1 MRSPSRTVVGVG
13 AGLAA
18 AGVGAAL
25 GLAAERWTAGRVRP
39 GVGVG
44 VEAYGSLR
52 GAPQRVTADDGTALY
67 VEVDDLDVGEPL
79 DDDAQPS
86 PVTVVFSHGFC
97 LNQDIWHFQRQWLR
111 GRYRMVFWDQRGH
124 GRSGTGPDDHY
135 TVDQCGADLRAV
147 VEATAPEGPVVL
159 VGHSMGGMTVMAL
172 AAQQPDLV
180 RERVVGV
187 GLVATSSG
195 GLADVHW
202 GLADRLGRVAHRVA
216 PVALVG
222 LTRAPRL
229 VDRTRRI
236 GSDLEQVLVKR
247 YSYASDVP
255 PELVRFTAAM
265 IAATPIDV
273 VSGFLPGFDLHDKGD
288 ALATLDGLEALVLSG
303 DGDLLTPLEHSAEIV
318 RRLPGAEHV
327 VVPHAGHMV
336 MLEHPD
342 VVNLH
347 VGDLLERADRAVE
360 RDGTTAGRGR
370 RPRLRRSRRA

>member
-1 MRSPSRTVVGVG
+1 MRSPSKAVLGIG

-25 GLAAERWTAGRVRP
+25 GLAAERWTAGRVA
-39 GVGVG
+39 GTGEG
-44 VEAYGSLR
+44 EAYGSLR
-52 GAPQRVTADDGTALY
+52 GSPTRVTADDGTQLH
-67 VEVDDLDVGEPL
+67 VEVDELDVDGALPSG
-79 DDDAQPS
+79 DAGSDAPAS
-86 PVTVVFSHGFC
+86 EVTVVFSHGFC

-124 GRSGTGPDDHY
+124 GRSGTGPSGHY

-147 VEATAPEGPVVL
+147 IDAVAPTGPLVL

-172 AAQQPDLV
+172 AGEQPDLI
-180 RERVVGV
+180 RERIVGV
-187 GLVATSSG
+187 ALVATSSG
-195 GLADVHW
+195 GLADVSW
-202 GLADRLGRVAHRVA
+202 GLTGSVSKVAHKVA

-222 LTRAPRL
+222 LTRTPRL

-236 GSDLEQVLVKR
+236 GSDLEQFVVKR
-247 YSYASDVP
+247 YSYASPVP

-273 VSGFLPGFDLHDKGD
+273 VSGFLPGFDLHDKAE
-288 ALATLDGLEALVLSG
+288 ALAALDGIEALVLSG
-303 DGDLLTPLEHSAEIV
+303 EEDLLTPVEHSDAIV

-327 VVPHAGHMV
+327 LVPDAGHMV

-347 VGDLLERADRAVE
+347 LGDLLERADRAV
-360 RDGTTAGRGR
+360 GRGR
-370 RPRLRRSRRA
+370 RGRRLRRPRRA

>member
-1 MRSPSRTVVGVG
+1 MRSPSRALIGAG

-25 GLAAERWTAGRVRP
+25 GLAAERWTAGRARES
-39 GVGVG
+39 GVG
-44 VEAYGSLR
+44 EAYGSLR
-52 GAPQRVTADDGTALY
+52 GVPQRVVADDGTGLY
-67 VEVDDLDVGEPL
+67 VEVDEPEHFGGRAPRRRS
-79 DDDAQPS
+79 DE

-111 GRYRMVFWDQRGH
+111 GRYRLVFWDQRGH
-124 GRSGTGPDDHY
+124 GRSETGPSEHY

-147 VEATAPEGPVVL
+147 IEATTPTGPLVL
-159 VGHSMGGMTVMAL
+159 VGHSMGGMTIMAL
-172 AAQQPDLV
+172 SGEHPELV
-180 RERVVGV
+180 HERVLGA

-195 GLADVHW
+195 GLGEVHW
-202 GLADRLGRVAHRVA
+202 GMHESIGRIAHRVA
-216 PVALVG
+216 PVALGG

-236 GSDLEQVLVKR
+236 GSDLEQLMVKR

-273 VSGFLPGFDLHDKGD
+273 VSGFLPGFDIHDKAE
-288 ALATLDGLEALVLSG
+288 ALAALDGIEALVLSG
-303 DGDLLTPLEHSAEIV
+303 ADDLLTPPDHSEAIV

-327 VVPHAGHMV
+327 VVPDAGHMV

-347 VGDLLERADRAVE
+347 LGELLERS
-360 RDGTTAGRGR
+360 T
-370 RPRLRRSRRA
+370 RS

>member
-1 MRSPSRTVVGVG
+1 MRSPSRTVLGVG

-25 GLAAERWTAGRVRP
+25 GLAAERWTAGRVQ
-39 GVGVG
+39 G
-44 VEAYGSLR
+44 EAGGESYGSLR
-52 GAPQRVTADDGTALY
+52 GTTQRVSADDGTALH
-67 VEVDDLDVGEPL
+67 VEVDELDVDGPP
-79 DDDAQPS
+79 DAEQTS

-97 LNQDIWHFQRQWLR
+97 LNQDIWHYQRQWLR

-124 GRSGTGPDDHY
+124 GRSATGPEQNY

-147 VEATAPEGPVVL
+147 IDAVASTGPLVL

-172 AAQQPDLV
+172 AGEYPDLI
-180 RERVVGV
+180 RDRVVGAA
-187 GLVATSSG
+187 LLATSSG

-202 GLADRLGRVAHRVA
+202 GLTGSVGRVAHRIA
-216 PVALVG
+216 PVAMVG

-236 GSDLEQVLVKR
+236 GSDFEQLLVKR
-247 YSYASDVP
+247 YSYASPVP
-255 PELVRFTAAM
+255 SELVRFTAAM

-273 VSGFLPGFDLHDKGD
+273 VSGFLPGFDVHDKGE
-288 ALATLDGLEALVLSG
+288 ALAALDGIESLVLSG
-303 DGDLLTPLEHSAEIV
+303 EDDLLTPPEHSEAIV
-318 RRLPGAEHV
+318 RRMPGAEHV
-327 VVPHAGHMV
+327 LVPESGHMV

-347 VGDLLERADRAVE
+347 LGDLLDRADRAVV
-360 RDGTTAGRGR
+360 RAQGRGGR
-370 RPRLRRSRRA
+370 RPRLRRPRRA

>member
-25 GLAAERWTAGRVRP
+25 GLAAERWTAGRTRP
-39 GVGVG
+39 GVGV
-44 VEAYGSLR
+44 EPYGSLR
-52 GAPQRVTADDGTALY
+52 GVPQRVRASDGTELY
-67 VEVDDLDVGEPL
+67 VEVDDLDLAEPL
-79 DDDAQPS
+79 DDDAPPS

-124 GRSGTGPDDHY
+124 GRSGAGPDGHY
-135 TVDQCGADLRAV
+135 TVDQCGDDLRAV
-147 VEATAPEGPVVL
+147 IAATTPQGPLVL

-172 AAQQPDLV
+172 AAQEPDLV
-180 RERVVGV
+180 RERVAGV
-187 GLVATSSG
+187 ALLATSSG
-195 GLADVHW
+195 GLSDVHW
-202 GLADRLGRVAHRVA
+202 GLTERVGRLAHRVG

-222 LTRAPRL
+222 LARAPRL

-236 GSDLEQVLVKR
+236 GSDLEQALVKR
-247 YSYASDVP
+247 YSYASPVP

-265 IAATPIDV
+265 IAATPLGV
-273 VSGFLPGFDLHDKGD
+273 VSALLPGFDLHDKGE
-288 ALATLDGLEALVLSG
+288 ALATLADVEALVLSG
-303 DGDLLTPLEHSAEIV
+303 DADLLTPLEHSAEIA
-318 RRLPGAEHV
+318 RRLPQAEHV
-327 VVPHAGHMV
+327 VVPQGGHMV

-347 VGDLLERADRAVE
+347 LADLLERVDRTLQ
-360 RDGTTAGRGR
+360 RQGSPRGR
-370 RPRLRRSRRA
+370 RRRPERRTARQG

>member
-1 MRSPSRTVVGVG
+1 MRSPSKALIGAG

-25 GLAAERWTAGRVRP
+25 GLAAERWTAGRARES
-39 GVGVG
+39 GVG
-44 VEAYGSLR
+44 EAYGSLR
-52 GAPQRVTADDGTALY
+52 GVPQRVLADDGTGLY
-67 VEVDDLDVGEPL
+67 VEVDEPEHFGAKRPRGRA
-79 DDDAQPS
+79 DE

-111 GRYRMVFWDQRGH
+111 GRFRLVFWDQRGH
-124 GRSGTGPDDHY
+124 GRSETGPDEHY

-147 VEATAPEGPVVL
+147 IEATTPTGPLVL

-172 AAQQPDLV
+172 SGEHPELV
-180 RERVVGV
+180 HERVLGAA
-187 GLVATSSG
+187 LVATSSG
-195 GLADVHW
+195 GLGEVNW
-202 GLADRLGRVAHRVA
+202 GLHESLGRIAHRVA

-236 GSDLEQVLVKR
+236 GSDLEQLMVKR

-273 VSGFLPGFDLHDKGD
+273 VSGFLPGFDIHDKAE
-288 ALATLDGLEALVLSG
+288 ALAALDGIEALVLSG
-303 DGDLLTPLEHSAEIV
+303 ADDLLTPPDHSEAIV

-327 VVPHAGHMV
+327 VVPDAGHMV

-347 VGDLLERADRAVE
+347 LGDLLERS
-360 RDGTTAGRGR
+360 T
-370 RPRLRRSRRA
+370 RS